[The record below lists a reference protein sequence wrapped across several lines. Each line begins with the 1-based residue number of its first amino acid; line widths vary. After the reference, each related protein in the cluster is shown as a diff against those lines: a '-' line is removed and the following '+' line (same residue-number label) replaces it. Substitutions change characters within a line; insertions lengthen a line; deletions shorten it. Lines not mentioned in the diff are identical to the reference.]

1 MLIFTWVR
9 QSVEWDKQK
18 RPACNAMQP
27 PERWWS
33 SNSLATPK
41 HTKKQYTRR
50 LIIGVKSI
58 SLHSESQLFIQSARF
73 SHINPPKPS
82 IAHITWKLTLS
93 RDKFTLGDGWL
104 VGWFAWLVG
113 SLPLTL
119 RIIIRIEG
127 RFFAISAQIK
137 FISHHSGAR
146 THHQL
151 LLVPIQLSLNK
162 VISSAARII
171 LFVCTTHR
179 N

>member
-1 MLIFTWVR
+1 M
-9 QSVEWDKQK
+9 Q
-18 RPACNAMQP
+18 CNHLSDDD
-27 PERWWS
+27 RVIHLRHL
-33 SNSLATPK
+33 NT
-41 HTKKQYTRR
+41 HKKQYTRR

-58 SLHSESQLFIQSARF
+58 SLHSESQLFIQSARARF